1 MSLKLNVSKW
11 MAVAALSGL
20 LPWQAAGQSAIA
32 PQGTE
37 YPIVGRLAGDQTKP
51 QLAIGPSGGFLV
63 WQDNATDGDGL
74 GVSARRLNSNLTPS
88 FGAVRVNVNGVGD
101 QENPQVALLP
111 NGGAVFVWQ
120 GGKQGFQKVYAR
132 FMTSANVFVAGDVAV
147 SSYAGQQIN
156 PVVAGLPDGSV
167 VISWA
172 SFGQDGD
179 MQGVFAQRFSSLGAK
194 LGTEFQVNQT
204 TDLNQRT
211 PAIAVLDKGWFLLAW
226 VSEQSKGAD
235 NNGGTQYAVDIFAR
249 LYAVNASPAGDEFK
263 LNAGTNVCANPS
275 IMSLPQGGFVAAWSE
290 NFGIAETNEILFTNG
305 WEVVSRTFDATG
317 NPASAPVRVNT
328 TAFGDQYAPRVA
340 PGQSGGLMV
349 WTSMGQDG
357 SWEGVY
363 GRSLTVAG
371 IPEGDEFLINN
382 TTASRQMHATVGS
395 DAANRFL
402 VCWTSFTGGLESFDL
417 FARQYSASKALV
429 QPDPP
434 FVSALPQSRLSV
446 TWPALSGLEVA
457 NYEVYLDDATT
468 PVATTNNLVN
478 LGPLLAGSTHSV
490 RLLYELKD
498 GSRSPKSDAALV
510 ATWGDDANYDG
521 LPDDWQAKYWGS
533 DPSKWPGANV
543 DSDGDG
549 ATNLQEF
556 LAGTDP
562 TDPNSVLKIK
572 LIKPQSQLQGWS
584 LEWNTE
590 RGFIYQV
597 QKSTNINV
605 WENVDAPRLAAEDR
619 DSLPLSG
626 EPGPVNYYRVIRLR

>member
-1 MSLKLNVSKW
+1 MALKLNISKW

-20 LPWQAAGQSAIA
+20 LPWPAAGQSAIA
-32 PQGTE
+32 PQGAE

-74 GVSARRLNSNLTPS
+74 GISARRLNSSLTPS
-88 FGAVRVNVNGVGD
+88 LGFRVNVNGVGD
-101 QENPQVALLP
+101 QENPQVALLQ

-120 GGKQGFQKVYAR
+120 GGKLGFQRVYAR
-132 FMTSANVFVAGDVAV
+132 FMTAANVFVAGEVAV
-147 SSYAGQQIN
+147 SSYAGQQID
-156 PVVAGLPDGSV
+156 PAVASLPDGSV

-179 MQGVFAQRFSSLGAK
+179 MQGVFAQRFSSVGARLGS
-194 LGTEFQVNQT
+194 EFQVNQT
-204 TDLNQRT
+204 TDMNQRT
-211 PAIAVLDKGWFLLAW
+211 PAVAALDQGRFVLAW

-235 NNGGTQYAVDIFAR
+235 NNGGTQYAVDVWAR
-249 LYAVNASPAGDEFK
+249 IYAANASPVGDEFI

-275 IMSLPQGGFVAAWSE
+275 IKSLPLGGFVAAWSE
-290 NFGIAETNEILFTNG
+290 NFGMVETNGILFTNG
-305 WEVVSRTFDATG
+305 WEVVSGTFDAAG
-317 NPASAPVRVNT
+317 NPASAPTRVNT
-328 TAFGDQYAPRVA
+328 TAFGDQYGPRLA

-357 SWEGVY
+357 SWEGVF

-382 TTASRQMHATVGS
+382 TTVSRQMHATVGS

-446 TWPALSGLEVA
+446 NWPAIAGLEVA
-457 NYEVYLDDATT
+457 RYEIYLDDATT
-468 PVATTNNLVN
+468 PVVTTNTLVN
-478 LGPLLAGSTHSV
+478 LGPLLVGSTHSI

-498 GSRSPKSDAALV
+498 GSRSPKSDAAV
-510 ATWGDDANYDG
+510 AATWGYDANYDG

-533 DPSKWPGANV
+533 DPSKWPAANV

-556 LAGTDP
+556 LAGTN
-562 TDPNSVLKIK
+562 PNSVLKIK
-572 LIKPQSQLQGWS
+572 LESTPQGWR
-584 LEWNTE
+584 LQWNTE

-597 QKSTNINV
+597 QKSTNIDV
-605 WENVDAPRLAAEDR
+605 WENVDVPWLADR
-619 DSLPLSG
+619 DQGWLLLSG
-626 EPGPVNYYRVIRLR
+626 EPGPVKYYRVIRR

>member
-32 PQGTE
+32 PQGAE

-74 GVSARRLNSNLTPS
+74 GINARRLNSNLTPS
-88 FGAVRVNVNGVGD
+88 LGAFRVNFNGVGD
-101 QENPQVALLP
+101 QENPQVALLQ

-120 GGKQGFQKVYAR
+120 GGKLGFQKVYAR
-132 FMTSANVFVAGDVAV
+132 FMTAANVFIAGDVLV

-156 PVVAGLPDGSV
+156 PVAACLPDGSV

-172 SFGQDGD
+172 SFDQDGD
-179 MQGVFAQRFSSLGAK
+179 MQGVFAQRFSSVGARLGS
-194 LGTEFQVNQT
+194 EFQVNQT

-211 PAIAVLDKGWFLLAW
+211 PAVAVLDQGRFVLAW

-235 NNGGTQYAVDIFAR
+235 NNGGTQYAVDVFAR
-249 LYAVNASPAGDEFK
+249 LYAANASPVGDEFK
-263 LNAGTNVCANPS
+263 LNDGTNVCANPS
-275 IMSLPQGGFVAAWSE
+275 IKSLPLGGFVAAWSE
-290 NFGIAETNEILFTNG
+290 NFGRAETNGILFTNG
-305 WEVVSRTFDATG
+305 WEVVSRTFDAAG
-317 NPASAPVRVNT
+317 NPASAPTRVNT
-328 TAFGDQYAPRVA
+328 TAFGDQYGPRLA

-402 VCWTSFTGGLESFDL
+402 VCWISFTGGLESFDL

-446 TWPALSGLEVA
+446 TWPALSGLEMA

-468 PVATTNNLVN
+468 PVVTTNTLVN

-498 GSRSPKSDAALV
+498 GSRSPKSDAAV
-510 ATWGDDANYDG
+510 AATWGDDANYDG

-533 DPSKWPGANV
+533 NSSNWPAANV
-543 DSDGDG
+543 DSDLDG

-556 LAGTDP
+556 LAGTNPVDE
-562 TDPNSVLKIK
+562 NSVLKIK
-572 LIKPQSQLQGWS
+572 LESTPQGWR
-584 LEWNTE
+584 LQWNTE

-605 WENVDAPRLAAEDR
+605 WENVDVPRLAAEDQ
-619 DSLPLSG
+619 DSLPLFG
-626 EPGPVNYYRVIRLR
+626 EPGPVKYYRVIRLR